1 MEIAA
6 LQPLRRLKP
15 VRAASDRIEGVS
27 AVYKPVFSSDIIN
40 MNKLIRQSV
49 FFILF
54 FCLSLAA
61 VPADTVMLFSEVP
74 TGSGNKQ
81 DSVIY
86 VEDGIMEVFF
96 GAGHIIFNGGFQ
108 EYDDQD
114 SEDAA
119 QETFADTPPFRV
131 AKSGGASYILQVQ
144 LKFTEDEEDLLPHKA
159 QYSFFELDSEKKLAD
174 GVVLLSEAGD
184 REELEDKELIRRMG
198 RQVGSQALQGM

>member
-1 MEIAA
+1 M
-6 LQPLRRLKP
+6 
-15 VRAASDRIEGVS
+15 
-27 AVYKPVFSSDIIN
+27 
-40 MNKLIRQSV
+40 
-49 FFILF
+49 LF
-54 FCLSLAA
+54 LCLSLAA
-61 VPADTVMLFSEVP
+61 LPADTVMLFSEVP

-108 EYDDQD
+108 EYDDQEP
-114 SEDAA
+114 EDGA
-119 QETFADTPPFRV
+119 QETFADTPSFRV

-144 LKFTEDEEDLLPHKA
+144 LKFTEDEEELLPQKA
-159 QYSFFELDSEKKLAD
+159 LYSFFELNSEKMLAD